1 MDERLLELV
10 GLIYDAALDSELWPV
25 FLEKFSNVFGA
36 SGAVFYLENLDHHR
50 VDFITSARIDS
61 SALQLYGEHYAAQ
74 DIWVQ
79 QAMSLPPGTV
89 VSSPMLLPN
98 DKFIRSEFYNDFLQ
112 REDIFHL
119 CSAIVEHKQSSWA
132 AVSLYRP
139 RPSEDFGADERKK
152 FELIV
157 PHLQRAVQI
166 HKQFAT
172 LDSKRDLSEQVLD
185 NLSIGIILL
194 DGGGQII
201 AMNRNAEEIVARN
214 DGLMAGRTCLHT
226 ATRQQTDELRK
237 LILEAAQTG
246 AGRGMGAGGAMV
258 VSRPSTN
265 RPLSVLVMPLR
276 SRVLGWGTEL
286 PVVALFF
293 TDPERNPELPVE
305 ALSRLYGLTPA
316 EARLA
321 ASFVKTTSLKKSA
334 EVLGITEGTARQY
347 LKRIFQKTD
356 TKSQVELMKLML
368 SEPAAMLSR

>member
-1 MDERLLELV
+1 M
-10 GLIYDAALDSELWPV
+10 
-25 FLEKFSNVFGA
+25 
-36 SGAVFYLENLDHHR
+36 
-50 VDFITSARIDS
+50 
-61 SALQLYGEHYAAQ
+61 
-74 DIWVQ
+74 
-79 QAMSLPPGTV
+79 
-89 VSSPMLLPN
+89 
-98 DKFIRSEFYNDFLQ
+98 
-112 REDIFHL
+112 
-119 CSAIVEHKQSSWA
+119 
-132 AVSLYRP
+132 
-139 RPSEDFGADERKK
+139 
-152 FELIV
+152 

-214 DGLMAGRTCLHT
+214 DGLLAGRTGLHT

-246 AGRGMGAGGAMV
+246 AGRGMGAGGAMA

-356 TKSQVELMKLML
+356 TKSQVELMTLML

>member
-50 VDFITSARIDS
+50 VDFITSARIDP

-152 FELIV
+152 I
-157 PHLQRAVQI
+157 
-166 HKQFAT
+166 
-172 LDSKRDLSEQVLD
+172 
-185 NLSIGIILL
+185 
-194 DGGGQII
+194 
-201 AMNRNAEEIVARN
+201 
-214 DGLMAGRTCLHT
+214 
-226 ATRQQTDELRK
+226 
-237 LILEAAQTG
+237 
-246 AGRGMGAGGAMV
+246 
-258 VSRPSTN
+258 
-265 RPLSVLVMPLR
+265 
-276 SRVLGWGTEL
+276 
-286 PVVALFF
+286 
-293 TDPERNPELPVE
+293 
-305 ALSRLYGLTPA
+305 
-316 EARLA
+316 
-321 ASFVKTTSLKKSA
+321 
-334 EVLGITEGTARQY
+334 
-347 LKRIFQKTD
+347 
-356 TKSQVELMKLML
+356 
-368 SEPAAMLSR
+368 